1 MYIEV
6 DLSNYEDDVKEYYCN
21 GNCLMKYAGQDFTEK
36 FKHYIDDLDKEIYIY
51 KKPRTQEQILR
62 DLKDLYYRLV

>member
-6 DLSNYEDDVKEYYCN
+6 DLSNYEDDVKEYYCK
-21 GNCLMKYAGQDFTEK
+21 GKCLMNYVGKDFKEK
-36 FKHYIDDLDKEIYIY
+36 FKEYINELDKEIYIY
-51 KKPRTQEQILR
+51 KKLRTQEQILR